1 METRKV
7 VQQLSSDKA
16 PGADAIPAE
25 VHKAEGLRMA
35 EKLTE
40 FFFFTVCG
48 GRRLSHKNLRM
59 HP

>member
-1 METRKV
+1 METRKA

-25 VHKAEGLRMA
+25 IHKAGGRRMA

-40 FFFFTVCG
+40 FFSLYVEVG
-48 GRRLSHKNLRM
+48 GYPTRI
-59 HP
+59 